1 MFKFLERCEDY
12 GKLPLRLAVGA
23 LFLFTGITKAMD
35 FKGVVGFL
43 TMKGFPLAKFMA
55 GLLTVGEIA
64 GGLMLVLGL
73 LTRIGAAIL
82 SIILIVALAKVH
94 AAQLGT
100 QQAIEFYKVLTLL
113 GTTLSLIL
121 LGPGKPSLDDW
132 LAWE

>member
-1 MFKFLERCEDY
+1 MFRFLERCEDY
-12 GKLPLRLAVGA
+12 GKLPLRLLVGA
-23 LFLFTGITKAMD
+23 LFLFTGITKALN
-35 FKGVVGFL
+35 FKGTVGFL
-43 TMKGFPLAKFMA
+43 TMKSFPMPTFMA

-64 GGLMLVLGL
+64 GGLMLVLGF

-82 SIILIVALAKVH
+82 SIVLIVALVKVH

-100 QQAIEFYKVLTLL
+100 AQAAEFYKVLSLL
-113 GTTLSLIL
+113 GATLSLIL